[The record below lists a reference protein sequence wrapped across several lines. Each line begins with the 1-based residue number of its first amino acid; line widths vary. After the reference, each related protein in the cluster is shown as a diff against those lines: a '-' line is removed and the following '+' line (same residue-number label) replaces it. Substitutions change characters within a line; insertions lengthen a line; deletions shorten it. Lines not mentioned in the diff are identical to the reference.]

1 MSGSPSS
8 VYRVRQLVDHDGAIV
23 TEVSEEAESS
33 KGYAHPKEVHN
44 AKVRLG
50 GIDSFWLASNV
61 KSDRKFSSSKPAVP
75 TLFPSSSATSSLIG
89 RAKGSSG
96 LDFTSPFS
104 EIAKGAKIEGISF
117 GAAVRVPVAIGPG
130 AGGHERL
137 VQDLV
142 DGKLAVDMSTTV
154 DAVEVRPGIYMTKG
168 FVRLPSGHY
177 GLAASARLRAVP
189 TVQVVGNVGITRL
202 QSGLLV
208 FNAEV
213 KWTEAVTMDLRSE
226 AEILASAESWLERI
240 GTAVSLSSGELP
252 GDPAEVLRG
261 FAAAAVSA
269 EERYDLESALG
280 VLLGRRD
287 LLEMMPDILSKHE
300 PWRVRMNAFEIEEHD
315 RLRSQMKAKLAEE
328 AEQESHRL
336 EELRQQIVDAEGR
349 LATISHREVLLRNE
363 TEKQSTLLKE
373 KISEAAR
380 EVAESSLDATKRLR
394 EEVESL
400 RDEIAKS
407 LTSRPSI
414 EGLPIEAP
422 SAGISEA
429 EDDVAPHGATS
440 LPAAT
445 EEQRSNVVR
454 GLAETTGLTQD
465 QLYALLLQSTER
477 VPVLVGVGSAGV
489 AADIV
494 YAIGGESS
502 AVVFC
507 DPTRISFADL
517 VADQRARLARSIE
530 IAEANPD
537 LLVPVAFCG
546 LTNSPCEY
554 WLPQLVEM
562 RRIGRLPPNLAVI
575 ASAGVDGLRVSV
587 PKSVI
592 RYLSPVSVSRAEFAD
607 RVEYAGSWVRFEP
620 KPGRIQDAIKILRTK
635 SVEPGLIGR
644 LADTLSRAPAAAD
657 LPQVA
662 SALLG
667 EQQWTAAWRD
677 GADHDLIQYFQNLEN

>member
-1 MSGSPSS
+1 M
-8 VYRVRQLVDHDGAIV
+8 
-23 TEVSEEAESS
+23 
-33 KGYAHPKEVHN
+33 
-44 AKVRLG
+44 
-50 GIDSFWLASNV
+50 
-61 KSDRKFSSSKPAVP
+61 
-75 TLFPSSSATSSLIG
+75 
-89 RAKGSSG
+89 
-96 LDFTSPFS
+96 DFTSPFS

-117 GAAVRVPVAIGPG
+117 GTAVRVPVAIGPG
-130 AGGHERL
+130 LGGYERL

-142 DGKLAVDMSTTV
+142 DGRLAVDMSTTV
-154 DAVEVRPGIYMTKG
+154 DAVEVRPGTYMTTG
-168 FVRLPSGHY
+168 FVRLPSGQY

-252 GDPAEVLRG
+252 GDPAEVLRA

-300 PWRVRMNAFEIEEHD
+300 PWRARMNAFEIEEHD

-349 LATISHREVLLRNE
+349 LAIVSHREVLLRNE

-373 KISEAAR
+373 RISEAVR
-380 EVAESSLDATKRLR
+380 EVAGSSLDATKRLR
-394 EEVESL
+394 EDVESL
-400 RDEIAKS
+400 RDELAKG
-407 LTSRPSI
+407 LTSRP
-414 EGLPIEAP
+414 PIGSP
-422 SAGISEA
+422 SAGKSEA
-429 EDDVAPHGATS
+429 ENDDVAPLGATP

-445 EEQRSNVVR
+445 EEQRSNVAR

-477 VPVLVGVGSAGV
+477 VPVLVGVGSSGV

-502 AVVFC
+502 AVLFC

-517 VADQRARLARSIE
+517 VADQRAGLARSIE
-530 IAEANPD
+530 IAEANPY
-537 LLVPVAFCG
+537 LLVPVALCG
-546 LTNSPCEY
+546 LTNGPCEY

-587 PKSVI
+587 PKSVM
-592 RYLSPVSVSRAEFAD
+592 RYLFPVLVSRAEFAD
-607 RVEYAGSWVRFEP
+607 RVEYTGSWLRFEP
-620 KPGRIQDAIKILRTK
+620 NVGRIQDAIKILRTK
-635 SVEPGLIGR
+635 PVEPGLIGR
-644 LADTLSRAPAAAD
+644 LADTLSRAPAAVD
-657 LPQVA
+657 LTQVA

-677 GADHDLIQYFQNLEN
+677 GAGHDLIQYFQNLEN